1 MSRQTLDAFSMFP
14 YFTKAN
20 AKSDEQKRLQG
31 LLYALKDGRQ
41 ITDGKGKHQDAT
53 QWFADLVRGAI
64 GKHVPA
70 EFLAKDVFVV
80 PMPSSA
86 VTPTPPSRGVW
97 PMFDVAMRWAEAK
110 VVAGAGPVLVRNTA
124 VQKSHAVSSDK
135 RASVEGHAAS
145 LSVDLKMVPKNCAIT
160 ILDDVV
166 SSGTNVM
173 GATVALRRAG
183 FDGEVRVLT
192 ATHTV
197 GADYGG
203 QDVVSAKSLIVW
215 LEEQKDRAWRPSD
228 DVEFVSWE

>member
-20 AKSDEQKRLQG
+20 AKSEKQKRLQG

-41 ITDGKGKHQDAT
+41 VTDGTGKHQDAT
-53 QWFADLVRGAI
+53 EWFADLVRDAM
-64 GKHVPA
+64 GKHVPS
-70 EFLAKDVFVV
+70 EFLGKDVFVV

-86 VTPTPPSRGVW
+86 VTPTPPSRGAW

-110 VVAGAGPVLVRNTA
+110 VVAGAGPVLVRNSA
-124 VQKSHAVSSDK
+124 VQKSHAVSADK
-135 RASVEGHAAS
+135 RASVETHATS
-145 LSVDLKMVPKNCAIT
+145 LSVDLKMVPKGCAIT

-173 GATVALRRAG
+173 GAMVALRRGG
-183 FDGEVRVLT
+183 FTPEVRVMT

-215 LEEQKDRAWRPSD
+215 LEGQKERAWRPSED
-228 DVEFVSWE
+228 IEFVNWK